1 MVVNQCVSDGSIID
15 VSPSSKDRTPR
26 SESSLHNAPLQVPN
40 APSLEDAPKPFFIFD
55 WLDQVKPDDLERAR
69 KILQTSKN
77 SSRSTSEGNDTEEN
91 VRKEP
96 FPASTPC
103 NSTTLSSPKTGVS
116 HFLQR
121 SIAIGNGWNARG
133 LQKAKKGVWNEALA
147 CWENALEVRTQV
159 LGEIHIDVAN
169 TCNNIG
175 IALGKLGRFE
185 EAVSTLHRALDIRT
199 GHYGKEH
206 SEVAATL
213 HNIGNVLHQAG
224 DLEAAIQCFCETK
237 LLQEHLLGPD
247 HVQVARA
254 CIAMGHIYYQAE
266 EYKDAREAYLDA
278 LSIFE
283 RAGVPLTDVEVRS
296 TRADIKQIDR
306 VLFSR

>member
-1 MVVNQCVSDGSIID
+1 MVLNECVSDESIID
-15 VSPSSKDRTPR
+15 VSTPMSKDRTPR
-26 SESSLHNAPLQVPN
+26 SESPRNAPVPVSN
-40 APSLEDAPKPFFIFD
+40 ASLENTPKPFFIFD
-55 WLDQVKPDDLERAR
+55 WLEQVNPDDLELAR
-69 KILQTSKN
+69 RMLQTPKK
-77 SSRSTSEGNDTEEN
+77 SSRNISEARDSLEN
-91 VRKEP
+91 VRKEL
-96 FPASTPC
+96 FPSSTPF
-103 NSTTLSSPKTGVS
+103 NSTSMSPKTGES
-116 HFLQR
+116 HFRQR
-121 SIAIGNGWNARG
+121 SIAVGNGWNAKG
-133 LQKAKKGVWNEALA
+133 LQKAKKGAWSEALG

-159 LGEIHIDVAN
+159 LGQIHIDVAN

-296 TRADIKQIDR
+296 TRADIIQIDR

>member
-1 MVVNQCVSDGSIID
+1 MVVNESVSDESIID
-15 VSPSSKDRTPR
+15 VLTPSSKDRTPP
-26 SESSLHNAPLQVPN
+26 SESPHNAPLPVPI
-40 APSLEDAPKPFFIFD
+40 ASSLESTPKPFFMFD
-55 WLDQVKPDDLERAR
+55 WLDQVKPDDFERAR
-69 KILQTSKN
+69 RMLQTSKK
-77 SSRSTSEGNDTEEN
+77 SSRSISQQNDNQEN
-91 VRKEP
+91 VGKEFCP
-96 FPASTPC
+96 PSTPS
-103 NSTTLSSPKTGVS
+103 NSTSMAPKTGVS
-116 HFLQR
+116 HFRQR

-133 LQKAKKGVWNEALA
+133 LQKAKKGAWSEALQ
-147 CWENALEVRTQV
+147 CWENALEVRAQV

-175 IALGKLGRFE
+175 IALGKLDRFE

-206 SEVAATL
+206 GEVAATL

-296 TRADIKQIDR
+296 TRADIEQIDR

>member
-1 MVVNQCVSDGSIID
+1 MVVNQCDSYGSIID
-15 VSPSSKDRTPR
+15 ASSPSSKDRTPR
-26 SESSLHNAPLQVPN
+26 SESLCNAPAVPTPN
-40 APSLEDAPKPFFIFD
+40 APSLENAPKPFFIFD
-55 WLDQVKPDDLERAR
+55 WLDQVNPDDFDLMR
-69 KILQTSKN
+69 KKLQTLKKPKGSISK
-77 SSRSTSEGNDTEEN
+77 ENDSEEN
-91 VRKEP
+91 LRKGSS
-96 FPASTPC
+96 PASTPS
-103 NSTTLSSPKTGVS
+103 NSTTNSPKTGVS

-133 LQKAKKGVWNEALA
+133 LQKAKKGAWSEALG

-159 LGEIHIDVAN
+159 LGKMHIDVAN

-175 IALGKLGRFE
+175 IALGKLDRFE

-296 TRADIKQIDR
+296 TRADIAQIDR
-306 VLFSR
+306 VLFAR

>member
-15 VSPSSKDRTPR
+15 VFTPSSKDRTPR
-26 SESSLHNAPLQVPN
+26 SESLRNAPVPVPN
-40 APSLEDAPKPFFIFD
+40 APLENAPKPFFIFD
-55 WLDQVKPDDLERAR
+55 WLDQVNPDEFDLAR
-69 KILQTSKN
+69 KKLQTSKK
-77 SSRSTSEGNDTEEN
+77 SRRSINDSEEN
-91 VRKEP
+91 VRKGS
-96 FPASTPC
+96 FPASTRSI
-103 NSTTLSSPKTGVS
+103 STTKSPKTGMS

-133 LQKAKKGVWNEALA
+133 LQKAKKGAWSEALG

-175 IALGKLGRFE
+175 IALGKLDRFE

-266 EYKDAREAYLDA
+266 EFKDAREAYLDA

-296 TRADIKQIDR
+296 TRADIAQIDR
-306 VLFSR
+306 VLFAR

>member
-266 EYKDAREAYLDA
+266 EFKDAREAYLDA

-296 TRADIKQIDR
+296 TRADIAQIDR
-306 VLFSR
+306 VLFAR